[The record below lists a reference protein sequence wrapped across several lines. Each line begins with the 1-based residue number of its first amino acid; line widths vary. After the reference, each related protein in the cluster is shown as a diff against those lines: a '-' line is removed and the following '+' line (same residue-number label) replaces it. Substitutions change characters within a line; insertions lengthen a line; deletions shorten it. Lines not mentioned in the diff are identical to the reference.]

1 MIKSYIDK
9 LNKIKNGVEYMQVK
23 RIDHINIIVED
34 MDKTVDFYVS
44 NLNFQVKKDTL
55 LDGKWM
61 EGLTGFVK
69 PISRCV
75 FLELP
80 GEGCRIEL
88 LQFLE
93 SSGDQ
98 LEGSQLVNSTGLRHV
113 AFEVEDIISLTK
125 RLKENGI
132 EVLSE
137 VITVPSSIL
146 PQGKKLCYFRGPDG
160 VILELA
166 QYG

>member
-75 FLELP
+75 F
-80 GEGCRIEL
+80 
-88 LQFLE
+88 
-93 SSGDQ
+93 
-98 LEGSQLVNSTGLRHV
+98 
-113 AFEVEDIISLTK
+113 
-125 RLKENGI
+125 
-132 EVLSE
+132 
-137 VITVPSSIL
+137 
-146 PQGKKLCYFRGPDG
+146 
-160 VILELA
+160 
-166 QYG
+166 